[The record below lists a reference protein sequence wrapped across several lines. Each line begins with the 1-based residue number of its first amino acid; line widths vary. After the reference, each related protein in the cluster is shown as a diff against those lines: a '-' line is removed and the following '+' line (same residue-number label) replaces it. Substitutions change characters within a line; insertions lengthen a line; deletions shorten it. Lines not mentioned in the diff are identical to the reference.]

1 MQVPNCRSTFSAR
14 GKQESCL
21 YQGRPGRKK
30 GALGEKRGVRQ
41 EGEQLV
47 REAEELMR
55 RGVEE
60 EEEDLNWVRKR
71 MEKVQMSSP
80 GENLGPQGNP
90 GETLRRAGNK
100 RRSVKV
106 PGSEFSRARWGECR
120 QNSEPTSR
128 LKGRGLSRVVR
139 N

>member
-21 YQGRPGRKK
+21 YQGRLGRKK

-71 MEKVQMSSP
+71 MEEVQMSSP
-80 GENLGPQGNP
+80 GENLGQLGNP
-90 GETLRRAGNK
+90 GETVRRAGNK
-100 RRSVKV
+100 RSVKV
-106 PGSEFSRARWGECR
+106 PQSEFSRARMGECR